1 MRQLLFRVTIFAIF
15 LLMASSASAV
25 RLYLT
30 EVAPFA
36 FVVEGTNRYDGIN
49 IRIANELQKRT
60 GIQLDVMVVP
70 TPRHVVLFPADTEAY
85 SISHRE
91 NFTDDDGLILAE
103 VTQYPVVVVAKSGTA
118 MASFDDVIT
127 QSQDKGIGMLRR
139 MTYGSFGQ
147 DERVKKV
154 DISTLENGLRMLDV
168 GRISGV
174 VGSLPAILA
183 AAEKIGGKHLVAT
196 RLVITHG
203 THVLRVRPDFA
214 LSRNSR
220 MLTAALATMRNDG
233 TIARIMSDF
242 LNDPKAGIPR
252 NK

>member
-1 MRQLLFRVTIFAIF
+1 MT
-15 LLMASSASAV
+15 
-25 RLYLT
+25 
-30 EVAPFA
+30 
-36 FVVEGTNRYDGIN
+36 
-49 IRIANELQKRT
+49 
-60 GIQLDVMVVP
+60 
-70 TPRHVVLFPADTEAY
+70 
-85 SISHRE
+85 
-91 NFTDDDGLILAE
+91 
-103 VTQYPVVVVAKSGTA
+103 
-118 MASFDDVIT
+118 SFDDVIT

-139 MTYGSFGQ
+139 MTYGTFGQ

-183 AAEKIGGKHLVAT
+183 AADKIGGRHLVAT

-203 THVLRVRPDFA
+203 TDVLRVRPDFA

>member
-1 MRQLLFRVTIFAIF
+1 MCKLLFRLWIVVILLVTAP
-15 LLMASSASAV
+15 LAGAV

-36 FVVEGTNRYDGIN
+36 FMLEGNGRYDGIN

-60 GIQLDVMVVP
+60 GIPLEVIVVP
-70 TPRHVVLFPADTEAY
+70 SPRHVVLFPADTEAY

-91 NFTDDDGLILAE
+91 NFTDDDGLILAD
-103 VTQYPVVVVAKSGTA
+103 VTQYPVVVVAKSGVVMTN
-118 MASFDDVIT
+118 FDDVIA

-139 MTYGSFGQ
+139 MTYGTFGQ

-154 DISTLENGLRMLDV
+154 DISTLENGLRMLEI

-183 AAEKIGGKHLVAT
+183 AAEKNGSTHLIGS

-214 LSRNSR
+214 LSRTSKA
-220 MLTAALATMRNDG
+220 LTTALAAMRNDG

-242 LNDPKAGIPR
+242 LNDPKTGAPR
-252 NK
+252 SK

>member
-1 MRQLLFRVTIFAIF
+1 
-15 LLMASSASAV
+15 MASSANAV

-70 TPRHVVLFPADTEAY
+70 SPRHMVLFPADTEAY

-103 VTQYPVVVVAKSGTA
+103 VTQFPVVVVAKSGTA
-118 MASFDDVIT
+118 MTSFDDVIA

-139 MTYGSFGQ
+139 MTYGTFGQ

-168 GRISGV
+168 GVFQAWSAVCPRFWRQQKNWRQTFSRH
-174 VGSLPAILA
+174 A
-183 AAEKIGGKHLVAT
+183 AGDYARYTCTARPPRFCPEPQFQNADCGIGDNAQ
-196 RLVITHG
+196 R
-203 THVLRVRPDFA
+203 RYDRPHHERF
-214 LSRNSR
+214 SE
-220 MLTAALATMRNDG
+220 
-233 TIARIMSDF
+233 
-242 LNDPKAGIPR
+242 
-252 NK
+252 

>member
-1 MRQLLFRVTIFAIF
+1 MRQLLFRVTISAIF

-103 VTQYPVVVVAKSGTA
+103 VTQYPVVVVAKIGVVMT
-118 MASFDDVIT
+118 SFDDE
-127 QSQDKGIGMLRR
+127 
-139 MTYGSFGQ
+139 F
-147 DERVKKV
+147 
-154 DISTLENGLRMLDV
+154 
-168 GRISGV
+168 
-174 VGSLPAILA
+174 
-183 AAEKIGGKHLVAT
+183 
-196 RLVITHG
+196 
-203 THVLRVRPDFA
+203 
-214 LSRNSR
+214 
-220 MLTAALATMRNDG
+220 
-233 TIARIMSDF
+233 
-242 LNDPKAGIPR
+242 
-252 NK
+252 